1 MDFREIVRL
10 QLVDCDVQL
19 EGALEGITDEEAR
32 WQPTPSCNHILW
44 TLWHIGRFED
54 IWFNDYITTG
64 PDVWVGSGW
73 HERIGR
79 SKESHGFGD
88 SIEEVVGF
96 PDVPLSEV
104 QRYRAAVRESIWP
117 VLDGITHDDLPNTF
131 EERWP
136 LERAAPTVAWALGR
150 VIVESAQHI
159 GQIAYVAGMI
169 RDGRK

>member
-44 TLWHIGRFED
+44 TLWHFGRFED

-96 PDVPLSEV
+96 PDVSLGEV

-117 VLDGITHDDLPNTF
+117 VLDGITHDDLSNTF

-136 LERAAPTVAWALGR
+136 LERAAPTVAWAMGR

-159 GQIAYVAGMI
+159 GKIAYVAGMI